1 MKNIM
6 GPLSVCLCLS
16 GQMRSF
22 EQNFAWIAALPESVQ
37 LTVVVATW
45 SNRGGKLH
53 GDQKPERLR
62 SILPCAVTD
71 ALPPSWLDADLLEQ
85 LPGLRQAARQRADG
99 NIVTEAM
106 IRAVL
111 PSAAIH
117 IEPEFRFAW
126 FEQDRLA
133 SADPR
138 NSDPYS
144 LQMLYK
150 IWQADMMR
158 RNIER
163 ERERPF
169 DVVIRARP
177 DRPLEQLSIEFLRQ
191 IRPGELW
198 VQDLYP
204 SRRYIGDMLAL
215 GDGEA
220 MRAYANFFHE
230 ALRRAEAGEWTY
242 IHTDLYEYLT
252 EKRLTL
258 RGCKLLGPFALD
270 RLLDVS
276 DLLTAIGLAA
286 ADLSRPARDPIR
298 AHAPVAASS
307 VRLAERLSRGT
318 ASLSEP
324 AVIADIAARLSG
336 FEPARDAGLL
346 HWLAM
351 NAGDAIGPGTRL
363 LCAAI
368 ALTALP
374 DPSDPGLAYPLV
386 TSFCIACEAF
396 ARAARTHHQTG
407 AETLAACTAA
417 ATPDPLQAC
426 LAAWL
431 AQTEWQA
438 RVADVIDVAYDMLLD
453 QDPGLWLRLAGLVAE
468 AAQPSLAEG
477 ILRRAL
483 ARRPDEPQ
491 IPQQLAFLLDSLG
504 RRNEAAGFA
513 AQAMRAAP
521 GNAHILH
528 NASIIFLR
536 AGDVRTAI
544 SAAQASVTIEPDN
557 EWFQAHLSAALA
569 LACRDNPPAPGC
581 PDQNRH
587 AAGLNG
593 QTGEPTLVSRAARR
607 STENAEQRPEIS

>member
-1 MKNIM
+1 MNSLPARATRDTS

-22 EQNFAWIAALPESVQ
+22 EENFAWVAALPDSVQ

-45 SNRGGKLH
+45 SKRGGKLH

-62 SILPCAVTD
+62 SILPHAVTD

-85 LPGLRQAARQRADG
+85 LPGLRQAAQQRADG
-99 NIVTEAM
+99 NVVTEPM

-111 PSAAIH
+111 PAAAIH
-117 IEPEFRFAW
+117 IEPEFHFTW

-150 IWQADMMR
+150 IWQADTMR

-163 ERERPF
+163 ERARPF
-169 DVVIRARP
+169 DIIVRARP
-177 DRPLEQLSIEFLRQ
+177 DRPLEQLPIDLLRQ

-204 SRRYIGDMLAL
+204 ARRYVGDMLAL
-215 GDGEA
+215 GDGET
-220 MRAYANFFHE
+220 MRVYANFFHE
-230 ALRRAEAGEWTY
+230 ALRRAEAGEWDY
-242 IHTDLYEYLT
+242 IHTDLYEYLIGQ
-252 EKRLTL
+252 RVTL

-270 RLLDVS
+270 RLLDVP
-276 DLLTAIGLAA
+276 DLLAAIGRAA
-286 ADLSRPARDPIR
+286 ADLSRPADDPIR
-298 AHAPVAASS
+298 AHAPAAASA

-318 ASLSEP
+318 ASLSDQD
-324 AVIADIAARLSG
+324 VVADVAACLSG

-351 NAGDAIGPGTRL
+351 NAGDAVGPQTRF

-374 DPSDPGLAYPLV
+374 DPGDPGLAYPLV
-386 TSFCIACEAF
+386 TSFCIACEAL
-396 ARAARTHHQTG
+396 AKASRTHHQTG
-407 AETLAACTAA
+407 AATLAACVAA
-417 ATPDPLQAC
+417 ATPDPLGAC
-426 LAAWL
+426 IASWL
-431 AQTEWQA
+431 ARGWQA
-438 RVADVIDVAYDMLLD
+438 RVAAVIDAAYDMLLD
-453 QDPGLWLRLAGLVAE
+453 QDPGLWLRLASLVAE
-468 AAQPSLAEG
+468 AAQPSLAED

-483 ARRPDEPQ
+483 SRRPDEPQ

-504 RRNEAAGFA
+504 RQDEAAKLA
-513 AQAMRAAP
+513 ALAMQAAP

-536 AGDVRTAI
+536 AGDAEAAV
-544 SAAQASVTIEPDN
+544 SAARASVAIEPDN

-569 LACRDNPPAPGC
+569 TAGRQPA
-581 PDQNRH
+581 
-587 AAGLNG
+587 
-593 QTGEPTLVSRAARR
+593 
-607 STENAEQRPEIS
+607 